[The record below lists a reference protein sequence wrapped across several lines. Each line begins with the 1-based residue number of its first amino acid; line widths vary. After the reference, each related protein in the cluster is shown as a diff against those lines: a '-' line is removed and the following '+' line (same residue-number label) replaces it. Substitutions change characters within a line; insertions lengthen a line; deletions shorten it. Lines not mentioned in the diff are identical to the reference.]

1 MGKVKG
7 GTADRHGNKLQLDL
21 TLFDSYTRLTK
32 DQNIKWSQ
40 KPLKKRGDTEKPY
53 E

>member
-1 MGKVKG
+1 MMKKNHNSNYKRGV
-7 GTADRHGNKLQLDL
+7 
-21 TLFDSYTRLTK
+21 
-32 DQNIKWSQ
+32 Q

>member
-7 GTADRHGNKLQLDL
+7 GTADIYENQRHFVL
-21 TLFDSYTRLTK
+21 TLLDSYYEQTK

-40 KPLKKRGDTEKPY
+40 KPLEKRGDTEKPN